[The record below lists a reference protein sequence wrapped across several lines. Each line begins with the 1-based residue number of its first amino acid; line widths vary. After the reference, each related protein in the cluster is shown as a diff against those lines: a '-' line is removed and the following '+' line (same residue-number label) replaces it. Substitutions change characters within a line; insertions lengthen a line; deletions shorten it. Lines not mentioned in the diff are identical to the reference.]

1 LFKHGQSKKSETR
14 RFAQHDRGTKR
25 FNASILQ
32 LFNEPMSFGAPEW
45 LWGLLLIPLLVAL
58 FLHAENRGFQRLQQF
73 VSARLL
79 PQLAGTVNRPRR
91 IMRFG
96 LQVLGLSLAI
106 ISLSQPRW
114 GYTFEDVKRKG
125 LDLLIAVDTS
135 RSMLSNDVQPDRLTR
150 VKLAIQDLI
159 DELQGDRVGLIA
171 FAGRAFLQAP
181 LTIDYDAVIDAVND
195 LDTKT
200 IPEGGTDIP
209 SAITLA
215 TQSFGKSAM
224 GNRAL
229 IIFTDGE
236 ESNELT
242 GDALKTAKAAADAGV
257 RIFTVGVGTPE
268 GSLIPIAADDGQT
281 SFVKDSAGQVHKSKL
296 DDKRLRGV
304 AESTGGF
311 YLHLENGPR
320 SMQQIQSEGLAKMQ
334 AAEMDVRLS
343 RRPIERYE
351 WPASAALVALALS
364 IVIRERKRVHQR
376 AHLPAMQAMQ
386 AGVPAPAR
394 STIGSRPVKATGAA
408 VALLIFVC
416 ASAFA
421 TVPGVDAYQQGKFE
435 DAYKEFQ
442 ETLKSHPQ
450 SRAEDKLQFDS
461 GTAAYKL
468 KDYNKALESFSQALL
483 TPDTGL
489 QTKGH
494 YNLGNTLYE
503 RGEMQKNDDKKLSD
517 WTNALDHYE
526 QTLKLDPQN
535 KEAKDNY
542 EYVKRKID
550 ELKNKKQ
557 EQQQQPSPS
566 PTPPQKNNQKKKDQ
580 KQQQQQQNQDQQ
592 QQKDQ
597 QQKDQQQQQQ
607 QDQKDQQQAQN
618 QQSQNG
624 SDSDKQQK
632 KEQQKDQAQA
642 KNEPQKKPQQSPGES
657 PSPSPGTE
665 KQQDNQTSPSPGQ
678 QQAEQSPSPSEGEN
692 EMSSPSPGEGE
703 DENASPT
710 PAESPQK
717 KFAGE
722 VKGAGGESSPK
733 PAEKNEQVGEAQQ
746 EKEGQ
751 MSERQALALLESMKD
766 EEARVRLDE
775 RKVRR
780 HVYNDW

>member
-1 LFKHGQSKKSETR
+1 
-14 RFAQHDRGTKR
+14 
-25 FNASILQ
+25 
-32 LFNEPMSFGAPEW
+32 MSFGVPEW
-45 LWGLLLIPLLVAL
+45 LWALLLVPVLIAL
-58 FLHAENRGFQRLQQF
+58 FVHSEHRGLKRLQLF

-79 PQLAGTVNRPRR
+79 PQLAATVNRRRR
-91 IMRFG
+91 IIRFG
-96 LQVLGLSLAI
+96 LLLLGLALAIVSLA
-106 ISLSQPRW
+106 QPRW

-125 LDLLIAVDTS
+125 LDLLVAVDTS
-135 RSMLSNDVQPDRLTR
+135 RSMLSNDVQPSRLER

-181 LTIDYDAVIDAVND
+181 LTIDYDAVIEAVND

-200 IPEGGTDIP
+200 IPEGGTNIS

-224 GNRAL
+224 GNRAM

-236 ESNELT
+236 DLNGE
-242 GDALKTAKAAADAGV
+242 AVKTAKTAADAGV
-257 RIFTVGVGTPE
+257 RIFTIGVGTPQ
-268 GSLIPIAADDGQT
+268 GSLIPVTGDNGDT
-281 SFVKDSAGQVHKSKL
+281 SFVKDSAGQVVKSKL
-296 DDKRLRGV
+296 DDKRLREV
-304 AESTGGF
+304 AEATGGF
-311 YLHLENGPR
+311 YVHLENGPR
-320 SMQQIQSEGLAKMQ
+320 TMQQVQSEGLAKMQ

-351 WPASAALVALALS
+351 WPLGAALIALALS
-364 IVIRERKRVHQR
+364 ILIPERKRARAR
-376 AHLPAMQAMQ
+376 AH
-386 AGVPAPAR
+386 VPAPAR
-394 STIGSRPVKATGAA
+394 SAGGNVAGGPVKAAGAI
-408 VALLIFVC
+408 ALLMLLCSSV
-416 ASAFA
+416 FA
-421 TVPGVDAYQQGKFE
+421 TAPGISSYQQGKFE

-442 ETLKSHPQ
+442 DTLKSHPQ
-450 SRAEDKLQFDS
+450 SRAADELQFDS

-494 YNLGNTLYE
+494 YNLGNTLYQ
-503 RGEMQKNDDKKLSD
+503 RGEMEKSDDKKLSD

-550 ELKNKKQ
+550 ELKNKK

-566 PTPPQKNNQKKKDQ
+566 PTPPQKNKQNKQDKQQ
-580 KQQQQQQNQDQQ
+580 KQQNQQNQDQQQ

-607 QDQKDQQQAQN
+607 QQKDQKNQQQQQQQKQDQQDQKDQQQAQN
-618 QQSQNG
+618 QQSQDKSN
-624 SDSDKQQK
+624 SDKDQK
-632 KEQQKDQAQA
+632 DQQQKDQSQA
-642 KNEPQKKPQQSPGES
+642 KNEPQKKQQQQPGES
-657 PSPSPGTE
+657 PSPSPGAE
-665 KQQDNQTSPSPGQ
+665 KQQDNQPSPSPGQ
-678 QQAEQSPSPSEGEN
+678 QQAEQSPSPGEGEN
-692 EMSSPSPGEGE
+692 EMPSASPGEGE
-703 DENASPT
+703 EEGASPT

-722 VKGAGGESSPK
+722 VKGAAGDKSQK
-733 PAEKNEQVGEAQQ
+733 PPDKNEQMAAEAQE
-746 EKEGQ
+746 EKEGE

-775 RKVRR
+775 RKVKR